1 MDDWR
6 FLLGTRANVLLEG
19 TDQAITRVLTVLTP
33 HLKYPIQAC
42 PHWPPQ
48 AIPREGTI
56 ILRAVET
63 LTTDEQRN
71 LILWL
76 DGAGSQVQ
84 VVTAVSIPLFQRV
97 REGKFL
103 DALYYRLN
111 TLYITADDAL
121 SIGGA
126 G

>member
-1 MDDWR
+1 MDEWR

-19 TDQAITRVLTVLTP
+19 TDQAIARVVTVLTP
-33 HLKYPIQAC
+33 HLKYPIEAC

-48 AIPREGTI
+48 VIPREGTI

-63 LTTDEQRN
+63 LTADEQRN
-71 LILWL
+71 LLLWL
-76 DGAGSQVQ
+76 DGAGSQVRL
-84 VVTAVSIPLFQRV
+84 VTAVSIPLFQRV
-97 REGKFL
+97 IEGKFL
-103 DALYYRLN
+103 DMLYYRLN

-126 G
+126 D